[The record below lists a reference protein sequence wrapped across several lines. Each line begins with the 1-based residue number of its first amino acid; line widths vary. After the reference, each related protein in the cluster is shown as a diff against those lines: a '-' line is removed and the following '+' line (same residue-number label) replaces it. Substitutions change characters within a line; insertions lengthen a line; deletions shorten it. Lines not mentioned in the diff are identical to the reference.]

1 MDKAAYL
8 VLIVGLSDLRPSQG
22 LRKSCSAG
30 GRLSRPRLVDP
41 PAAPGARRGSPHRR
55 LPGYDLVAIG
65 GSCYVGRPIGAH
77 CTIHDAQPD
86 GQALCAV
93 LEGATQVA
101 DIRLRLAS
109 TSPPPPDCLGS
120 KLSTKCSV
128 VATGTVIDVGG
139 EPGLAEA
146 TVSH

>member
-1 MDKAAYL
+1 VEVTDPRELLTLTPADAADRRRRAE
-8 VLIVGLSDLRPSQG
+8 VD
-22 LRKSCSAG
+22 
-30 GRLSRPRLVDP
+30 RLLAPNSFSGTTFHTHWRRLV
-41 PAAPGARRGSPHRR
+41 
-55 LPGYDLVAIG
+55 
-65 GSCYVGRPIGAH
+65 GRTVSVAH